1 MQHVALLLIDAKGSM
16 ATYETGSAEGSPGRH
31 AAGGPGT
38 RPAARVRHHGG
49 AASGQRRSVRP
60 PARHHLPGPAPPG
73 TGRPGRR
80 DLVRGGRTPA
90 PRLRADPGRPPH
102 TGHRARQLAAVLRR
116 RHRHARTR
124 APAGDLVTGRPGRQL
139 VEDYLA
145 EVGARLPGP
154 ARERA
159 SILAELR
166 GGLLDTV
173 DAHRDAGVSAAGT
186 AAAAHASADTATA
199 DATAAHAAA
208 DTAADV
214 AAAIEEFG
222 DPGLV
227 AAAFGPGL
235 APGQARR
242 VALTLLVTGP
252 LVGLLWATAATASHI
267 GSRQVPPWHW
277 VGALP
282 GSLMVFPLAAA
293 ITIAVWTAL
302 FTIAATGRATRW
314 LPDRPRLAPGAAA
327 VAGFGAAGA
336 DVALFVPL
344 ASPLTLAPGRL
355 PAAPPPP
362 PAAARAAP

>member
-1 MQHVALLLIDAKGSM
+1 
-16 ATYETGSAEGSPGRH
+16 
-31 AAGGPGT
+31 
-38 RPAARVRHHGG
+38 
-49 AASGQRRSVRP
+49 
-60 PARHHLPGPAPPG
+60 
-73 TGRPGRR
+73 
-80 DLVRGGRTPA
+80 
-90 PRLRADPGRPPH
+90 
-102 TGHRARQLAAVLRR
+102 
-116 RHRHARTR
+116 
-124 APAGDLVTGRPGRQL
+124 VTGRPGGQL

-154 ARERA
+154 ARQRA

-173 DAHRDAGVSAAGT
+173 DAYRDAGVSAANGAHARAAAT
-186 AAAAHASADTATA
+186 AAADAAADAATA
-199 DATAAHAAA
+199 DAATADAATA
-208 DTAADV
+208 DAATAT
-214 AAAIEEFG
+214 AIEEFG
-222 DPGLV
+222 DPGLI

-235 APGQARR
+235 ALGQARR
-242 VALTLLVTGP
+242 VALALLVTGP

-293 ITIAVWTAL
+293 IAIAVWTAL

-336 DVALFVPL
+336 DVALFVLL
-344 ASPLTLAPGRL
+344 ASQLTVAPGRL
-355 PAAPPPP
+355 AAA
-362 PAAARAAP
+362 PAAAAALASATRLFLAGRAACRCLATRAALAGH

>member
-1 MQHVALLLIDAKGSM
+1 M
-16 ATYETGSAEGSPGRH
+16 
-31 AAGGPGT
+31 
-38 RPAARVRHHGG
+38 
-49 AASGQRRSVRP
+49 
-60 PARHHLPGPAPPG
+60 
-73 TGRPGRR
+73 
-80 DLVRGGRTPA
+80 
-90 PRLRADPGRPPH
+90 
-102 TGHRARQLAAVLRR
+102 
-116 RHRHARTR
+116 
-124 APAGDLVTGRPGRQL
+124 TGRPGRQL

-173 DAHRDAGVSAAGT
+173 DAYRDAGVSAAGT

-235 APGQARR
+235 ALGQARR

-314 LPDRPRLAPGAAA
+314 LPDRPRLAPGTAA

-336 DVALFVPL
+336 DVALFVLL
-344 ASPLTLAPGRL
+344 ASQAVEMLTVWAFESFGPQGLQRIELLHQVDNLASCRVAQKSGYVLTRVL
-355 PAAPPPP
+355 PADP
-362 PAAARAAP
+362 PAFPADGHLHTRYRTA

>member
-1 MQHVALLLIDAKGSM
+1 
-16 ATYETGSAEGSPGRH
+16 
-31 AAGGPGT
+31 
-38 RPAARVRHHGG
+38 
-49 AASGQRRSVRP
+49 
-60 PARHHLPGPAPPG
+60 
-73 TGRPGRR
+73 
-80 DLVRGGRTPA
+80 
-90 PRLRADPGRPPH
+90 
-102 TGHRARQLAAVLRR
+102 
-116 RHRHARTR
+116 
-124 APAGDLVTGRPGRQL
+124 VTGRPGGQL

-154 ARERA
+154 ARQRA

-173 DAHRDAGVSAAGT
+173 DAYRDAGVSAANGAHARAGAT
-186 AAAAHASADTATA
+186 AAADAAADAATA
-199 DATAAHAAA
+199 DAATA
-208 DTAADV
+208 T
-214 AAAIEEFG
+214 AIEEFG
-222 DPGLV
+222 DPGLI

-235 APGQARR
+235 ALGQARR
-242 VALTLLVTGP
+242 VALALLVTGP

-293 ITIAVWTAL
+293 IAIAVWTAL

-336 DVALFVPL
+336 DVALFVLL
-344 ASPLTLAPGRL
+344 ASQLTVAPGRL
-355 PAAPPPP
+355 AAA
-362 PAAARAAP
+362 PAAAAALASATRLFLAGRAACRCLATRAALAGH